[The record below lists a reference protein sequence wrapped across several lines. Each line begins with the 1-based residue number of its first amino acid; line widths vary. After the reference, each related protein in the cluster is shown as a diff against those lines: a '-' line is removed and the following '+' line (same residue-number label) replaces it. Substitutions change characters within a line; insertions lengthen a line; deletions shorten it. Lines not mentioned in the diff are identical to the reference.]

1 MEIKKSS
8 IQMIVKSYLRKNKIC
23 KAMAA
28 LLLVCGLLVMSLAG
42 MVCLNISVKT
52 ENSKAMYGEYQIGFE
67 GLSAEKTEQIKQ
79 EKDCKSYAV
88 YSENAF
94 WKESEFTIIISSDES
109 YLTLG
114 AVQLTEGT
122 FPSDGEEI
130 DRKSVV

>member
-88 YSENAF
+88 YSENA
-94 WKESEFTIIISSDES
+94 
-109 YLTLG
+109 L
-114 AVQLTEGT
+114 
-122 FPSDGEEI
+122 
-130 DRKSVV
+130 